1 MPRPRRCQ
9 VRAGQFHNWTV
20 AGEQFLC
27 SDCKEPGPDVNDVLL
42 LIWEVRA
49 PLKKSARERKELLQ
63 VLIGRAECVCAEFT
77 NAAAVVEAEFAA
89 ESDSASTSI
98 QPVPRPNA

>member
-9 VRAGQFHNWTV
+9 VRAGQYHRWTV

-27 SDCKEPGPDVNDVLL
+27 SECKEPGPDVNDVLL
-42 LIWEVRA
+42 LIWDVRA

-63 VLIGRAECVCAEFT
+63 VLIGRAEGVCSEFT
-77 NAAAVVEAEFAA
+77 NAAAVVEAELAA
-89 ESDSASTSI
+89 AGEH
-98 QPVPRPNA
+98 RK